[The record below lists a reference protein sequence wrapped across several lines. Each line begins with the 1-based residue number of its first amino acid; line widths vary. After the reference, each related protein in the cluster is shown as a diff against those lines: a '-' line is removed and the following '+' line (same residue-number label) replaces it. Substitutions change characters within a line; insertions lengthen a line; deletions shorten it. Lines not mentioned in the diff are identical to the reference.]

1 MSVNVTRVVKFRR
14 KPVVLRGPQAW
25 SDCAVGYPFECG
37 AEGEEW
43 KDVVIYGDNW
53 YSCIKSH
60 AKTPTNYPGSS
71 EAEANG
77 YWRLADKIEMVATK
91 ILLAQYALVKNLGV
105 ECVDMRDD
113 QGNIIFQAKGGKVV
127 CNSGVFLNARVMG
140 DVRAANMAYSLN
152 ATGGEDADHPADSTF
167 NSVFHNIAALTLHGI
182 AEGTSKT
189 ITILNDDYEANTNR
203 SLTLYCD
210 ENVYVRI
217 GLAGSAVNEKSVFP
231 AYGPGSGK
239 ILKLIGYRA
248 RRSPYTYWRVVE
260 QPINLII
267 DSSSSGGGPDDDKVV
282 VVPIG
287 PLPAT

>member
-53 YSCIKSH
+53 YSCVKSH

-105 ECVDMRDD
+105 ECVDMRDAD
-113 QGNIIFQAKGGKVV
+113 GNIIFQAKDGRVICKGGT
-127 CNSGVFLNARVMG
+127 FLNASVKGNITARNMLYDMEYDDHGVS
-140 DVRAANMAYSLN
+140 AATTQTISDICRN
-152 ATGGEDADHPADSTF
+152 
-167 NSVFHNIAALTLHGI
+167 V
-182 AEGTSKT
+182 SKLQLGPLDKGKSRS
-189 ITILNDDYEANTNR
+189 IRILNDDYQNTAPGAV
-203 SLTLYCD
+203 TLVGSD
-210 ENVYVRI
+210 ENVLIKSSSYSPGTQEVVLPGY
-217 GLAGSAVNEKSVFP
+217 GL
-231 AYGPGSGK
+231 GSGRV
-239 ILKLIGYRA
+239 LELVGYHDYL
-248 RRSPYTYWRVVE
+248 STKTYWLVMQWNTGLTE
-260 QPINLII
+260 
-267 DSSSSGGGPDDDKVV
+267 
-282 VVPIG
+282 
-287 PLPAT
+287 

>member
-53 YSCIKSH
+53 YSCVKSH

-105 ECVDMRDD
+105 ECVDMRDAD
-113 QGNIIFQAKGGKVV
+113 GNIIFQAKDGRVICEGGL
-127 CNSGVFLNARVMG
+127 FLNAKVMG
-140 DVRAANMAYSLN
+140 NITVRNMHYDM
-152 ATGGEDADHPADSTF
+152 EYDDHGVSAETTQ
-167 NSVFHNIAALTLHGI
+167 TLSDI
-182 AEGTSKT
+182 CRNVSKLQLGPLDKGKSRS
-189 ITILNDDYEANTNR
+189 IRILNDEYQKTAPGAV
-203 SLTLYCD
+203 TLVGSD
-210 ENVYVRI
+210 ENVLIKSSSYSPGTQEVVLPGY
-217 GLAGSAVNEKSVFP
+217 GL
-231 AYGPGSGK
+231 GSGRV
-239 ILKLIGYRA
+239 LELVGYHDNL
-248 RRSPYTYWRVVE
+248 STKTYWLVMQWNTGLIE
-260 QPINLII
+260 Q
-267 DSSSSGGGPDDDKVV
+267 
-282 VVPIG
+282 
-287 PLPAT
+287 

>member
-53 YSCIKSH
+53 YSCVKSH

-105 ECVDMRDD
+105 ECVDMRDAD
-113 QGNIIFQAKGGKVV
+113 GNIIFQAKDGRVICEGGL
-127 CNSGVFLNARVMG
+127 FLNAKVTG
-140 DVRAANMAYSLN
+140 NITVRNMLYDMEYDDHGVSAAVS
-152 ATGGEDADHPADSTF
+152 P
-167 NSVFHNIAALTLHGI
+167 TLSDI
-182 AEGTSKT
+182 CRNVSKLQLGPLDKGKSRS
-189 ITILNDDYEANTNR
+189 IRILNDDYQNTAL
-203 SLTLYCD
+203 SL
-210 ENVYVRI
+210 I
-217 GLAGSAVNEKSVFP
+217 H
-231 AYGPGSGK
+231 
-239 ILKLIGYRA
+239 I
-248 RRSPYTYWRVVE
+248 
-260 QPINLII
+260 
-267 DSSSSGGGPDDDKVV
+267 
-282 VVPIG
+282 
-287 PLPAT
+287 

>member
-91 ILLAQYALVKNLGV
+91 ILLASYALVKNLGV
-105 ECVDMRDD
+105 ECVDMRDAD
-113 QGNIIFQAKGGKVV
+113 GNIIFQAKDGRVICKGGH
-127 CNSGVFLNARVMG
+127 FLNAKVTG
-140 DVRAANMAYSLN
+140 NITVGNMHYDM
-152 ATGGEDADHPADSTF
+152 EYDDHGVSAETTQTF
-167 NSVFHNIAALTLHGI
+167 SDICRNV
-182 AEGTSKT
+182 SKLQLGPLDKGKSRS
-189 ITILNDDYEANTNR
+189 IRILNDEYQTTAPGAVTLVGSDKNVLIKSSSYSPGTQKVV
-203 SLTLYCD
+203 LTGY
-210 ENVYVRI
+210 
-217 GLAGSAVNEKSVFP
+217 GL
-231 AYGPGSGK
+231 GSGRV
-239 ILKLIGYRA
+239 LELVGYHDYH
-248 RRSPYTYWRVVE
+248 STKTYWLVMQWNTGLIE
-260 QPINLII
+260 Q
-267 DSSSSGGGPDDDKVV
+267 
-282 VVPIG
+282 
-287 PLPAT
+287 

>member
-53 YSCIKSH
+53 YSCVKSH

-105 ECVDMRDD
+105 ECVDMKN
-113 QGNIIFQAKGGKVV
+113 QF
-127 CNSGVFLNARVMG
+127 GV
-140 DVRAANMAYSLN
+140 
-152 ATGGEDADHPADSTF
+152 
-167 NSVFHNIAALTLHGI
+167 SVFRAKDGEVICRKGTFYNAVIRGLTVSALTNEI
-182 AEGTSKT
+182 CTSKRSIRRRRLLTGKRSAFGGVAAWYCSKSENIERVYRHVGAGKSGAT
-189 ITILNDDYEANTNR
+189 IRNR
-203 SLTLYCD
+203 ECFY
-210 ENVYVRI
+210 
-217 GLAGSAVNEKSVFP
+217 F
-231 AYGPGSGK
+231 K
-239 ILKLIGYRA
+239 IRQY
-248 RRSPYTYWRVVE
+248 
-260 QPINLII
+260 
-267 DSSSSGGGPDDDKVV
+267 PD
-282 VVPIG
+282 
-287 PLPAT
+287 

>member
-53 YSCIKSH
+53 YSCVKSH

-105 ECVDMRDD
+105 ECVDMKNQFGVSVFR
-113 QGNIIFQAKGGKVV
+113 AKDGEVICRKGT
-127 CNSGVFLNARVMG
+127 FYNAVIRGLTVSALTNEICTSNLSNQQNPNAPLGG
-140 DVRAANMAYSLN
+140 DVCLQASALRLEELPPGTAQSLKILN
-152 ATGGEDADHPADSTF
+152 EYTGTSAPGNLVLQSATENVFISKSGNTLI
-167 NSVFHNIAALTLHGI
+167 NSV
-182 AEGTSKT
+182 
-189 ITILNDDYEANTNR
+189 
-203 SLTLYCD
+203 
-210 ENVYVRI
+210 
-217 GLAGSAVNEKSVFP
+217 
-231 AYGPGSGK
+231 SGK
-239 ILKLIGYRA
+239 ITLSRCGFNSGKFIELFGVR
-248 RRSPYTYWRVVE
+248 P
-260 QPINLII
+260 P
-267 DSSSSGGGPDDDKVV
+267 DSSKTTWYISERQLG
-282 VVPIG
+282 I
-287 PLPAT
+287 TEQ

>member
-53 YSCIKSH
+53 YSCVKSH

-105 ECVDMRDD
+105 ECVDMRDAD
-113 QGNIIFQAKGGKVV
+113 GNIIFQAKDGRVICEGGL
-127 CNSGVFLNARVMG
+127 FLNAKVMG
-140 DVRAANMAYSLN
+140 NITARNMHYDM
-152 ATGGEDADHPADSTF
+152 EYDDHGVSAETTQ
-167 NSVFHNIAALTLHGI
+167 TLSDI
-182 AEGTSKT
+182 CRNVSKLQLGPLDKGKSRS
-189 ITILNDDYEANTNR
+189 IRILNDEYQKTAPGAV
-203 SLTLYCD
+203 TLVGSD
-210 ENVYVRI
+210 ENVLIKSSSYSPGTQEVVLPGY
-217 GLAGSAVNEKSVFP
+217 GL
-231 AYGPGSGK
+231 GSGRV
-239 ILKLIGYRA
+239 LELVGYHDNL
-248 RRSPYTYWRVVE
+248 STKTYWLVMQWNTGLIE
-260 QPINLII
+260 Q
-267 DSSSSGGGPDDDKVV
+267 
-282 VVPIG
+282 
-287 PLPAT
+287 